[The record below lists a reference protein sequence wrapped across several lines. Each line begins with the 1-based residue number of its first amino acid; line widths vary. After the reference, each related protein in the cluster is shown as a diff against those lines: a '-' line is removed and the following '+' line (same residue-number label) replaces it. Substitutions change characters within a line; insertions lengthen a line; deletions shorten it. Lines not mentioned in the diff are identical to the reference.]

1 MCDGVSNS
9 VGKGRVGNR
18 VGKGRVGNSVGK
30 RVGNNMM
37 SQCRVGN
44 WMRHWVSCRSV
55 RIDSLARVADLS
67 NVAVD
72 VVGVVVDRL
81 DSAVGQIHRVGSLY
95 QTCAVIAFLLA
106 EGGLG
111 IVVSNGIGVTVRM
124 VAGMISRCRG
134 VVSRFH
140 DGWGNVSGGG
150 HLLCRGK
157 VCRSWVGNNQ
167 GLSRGDVRGGGL
179 DDGLCRS

>member
-1 MCDGVSNS
+1 MGDGVGDG
-9 VGKGRVGNR
+9 VGKSRVGN
-18 VGKGRVGNSVGK
+18 GMCK

-37 SQCRVGN
+37 
-44 WMRHWVSCRSV
+44 RHRVSCRSV

-81 DSAVGQIHRVGSLY
+81 DTAVGQIHRVGSLY

-140 DGWGNVSGGG
+140 DGWGNVSRGG

-157 VCRSWVGNNQ
+157 VGRSWVGNNH
-167 GLSRGDVRGGGL
+167 GLSRGDVGGGGL